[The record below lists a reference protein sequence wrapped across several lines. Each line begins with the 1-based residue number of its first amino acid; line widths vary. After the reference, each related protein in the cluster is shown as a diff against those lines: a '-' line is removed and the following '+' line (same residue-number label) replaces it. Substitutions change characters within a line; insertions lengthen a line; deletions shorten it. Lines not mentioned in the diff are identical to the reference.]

1 MATRSTGAIRF
12 RARRSTAL
20 LAALALLVALFP
32 VAPQAASA
40 TVTHIDR
47 GTILARAQKWVDLHV
62 PYSQT
67 AWRTPSGVAATRTTG
82 YRMDCSGFVS
92 MSWALLDVDGRPLS
106 LTTSTLPSVS
116 TPIIKSQLQPGDMM
130 LTTSAAP
137 YRHAL
142 IFGGWYDA
150 AKTKYYAYEESSSQ
164 KGAVKRVTPYP
175 YWSGTPYTP
184 WRYKNVDDDFL
195 TYIEPLRGANAIGT
209 AVVASR
215 STFATGTVSTAVVA
229 GYGAWR
235 DALVGSS
242 LAGAAQ
248 GPLLLA
254 EPHRLRTDLRNEL
267 KRLGV
272 KKVYVIGSTA
282 SIDASVAA
290 SIQTFATVKR
300 ISAPDCYGTATK
312 VAYSTLAE
320 LRAHGKTYDGGAYL
334 ATSQTYV
341 DAIGVSA
348 VAAAKGRPILF
359 VGTTSLP
366 KVTASALGWLHV
378 QKAYGLGGTTA
389 MSWAVLGAADSRI
402 PGRAYRL
409 AGPTAYD
416 TALVIAKHSEAAG
429 LSWSRAGLASGVG
442 WSDAIVAGPTLART
456 PSVLLLTPTP
466 SLYPAVG
473 TAIKANAATVGKV
486 RCFGTFDAVS
496 SAARKAV
503 AVALGM

>member
-20 LAALALLVALFP
+20 LAALALLVALVP
-32 VAPQAASA
+32 VAPQPASA
-40 TVTHIDR
+40 TVTHVDR
-47 GTILARAQKWVDLHV
+47 GTIMARAQKWVDLHV

-67 AWRTPSGVAATRTTG
+67 AWRTLSGAAATRTTG
-82 YRMDCSGFVS
+82 YRTDCSGFVS
-92 MSWALLDVDGRPLS
+92 MTWALLDSYGRPLS

-116 TPIIKSQLQPGDMM
+116 TPITKSQLQPGDML
-130 LTTSAAP
+130 LTTAAAP
-137 YRHAL
+137 YRHAV

-164 KGAVKRVTPYP
+164 KGTVKRVTPYP
-175 YWSGTPYTP
+175 YWSGTPYAP

-195 TYIEPLRGANAIGT
+195 NYIEPVRGTNAIGT

-215 STFATGTVSTAVVA
+215 STFATGTVNTAVVA
-229 GYGAWR
+229 GSGAWR

-254 EPHRLRTDLRNEL
+254 EPHRLRSDVRNEL
-267 KRLGV
+267 RRLGV
-272 KKVYVIGSTA
+272 KKVYVIGSAA

-300 ISAPDCYGTATK
+300 ITGVDCNSTATK

-320 LRAHGKTYDGGAYL
+320 LRVHGKTYDGVAYL
-334 ATSQTYV
+334 ASSQTYA
-341 DAIGVSA
+341 DAIGASA

-359 VGTTSLP
+359 VGQTLLP

-378 QKAYGLGGTTA
+378 QKAYGLGGTTT
-389 MSWAVLGAADSRI
+389 MSWGVLGAADYRI

-409 AGPTAYD
+409 GGSTPYD
-416 TALVIAKHSEAAG
+416 TALVIEKHSEAAG
-429 LSWSRAGLASGVG
+429 LGWSRAGIASGTG

-456 PSVLLLTPTP
+456 PSVLLLTPTA

-473 TAIKANAATVGKV
+473 TAIKANAAKIGKV
-486 RCFGTFDAVS
+486 RCFGTFDSVS
-496 SAARKAV
+496 SAARKAI